1 MHAEFD
7 VYAEDIPK
15 YISKEM
21 TFKNK
26 EGALDNAEKKLKHI
40 KEIFAVVAVSPRAAG
55 LEIEKTIYF

>member
-1 MHAEFD
+1 MQKITTECRAEFD

-26 EGALDNAEKKLKHI
+26 EGALDDAEKKLK
-40 KEIFAVVAVSPRAAG
+40 
-55 LEIEKTIYF
+55 TY